1 MKGVICVFSARWYD
15 AAMQHLTQEE
25 VEELRALLDA
35 EKTSLE
41 EELAEHGKKVNGDWQ
56 GTSVGF
62 GADEPDQV
70 DAADALEELS
80 VNIPLVEEL
89 EKRYKEILAAQKR
102 MGNGTYG
109 LSEND
114 AQPIDIDRLRANP
127 AARANI

>member
-1 MKGVICVFSARWYD
+1 
-15 AAMQHLTQEE
+15 MQHLSEEE
-25 VEELRALLDA
+25 VEELRTALDA

-41 EELAEHGKKVNGDWQ
+41 EELAEHGRKVDGDWQ
-56 GTSVGF
+56 GTPGGF
-62 GADEPDQV
+62 GANEPDQV

-102 MGNGTYG
+102 MESGTYG

-114 AQPIDIDRLRANP
+114 GQPIDVARLRANP
-127 AARANI
+127 AARTNI

>member
-1 MKGVICVFSARWYD
+1 
-15 AAMQHLTQEE
+15 MQHLTQEE
-25 VEELRALLDA
+25 VDELRALLDA

-70 DAADALEELS
+70 DTADALEELS

-102 MGNGTYG
+102 MDNGTYG